1 MKLLLYF
8 YFIILQTVWNMMRA
22 QDSASSTLRKIGE
35 GEKNMQGRDKTYTPS
50 RRSWHGRTWTVSPVP
65 SQHDS
70 FILLSAV
77 LLDTT
82 CPIRPS
88 SSVVSR
94 GNKEEKSPWE
104 REKEKKEGWV
114 RGGRGGPMDEEG
126 RIWCPPTPESFSAKE
141 EREEGWLS
149 TPVLLNS
156 DPFILSHG
164 R

>member
-1 MKLLLYF
+1 
-8 YFIILQTVWNMMRA
+8 
-22 QDSASSTLRKIGE
+22 
-35 GEKNMQGRDKTYTPS
+35 MQALDKTYTPS

-94 GNKEEKSPWE
+94 GNKEEKSRMVKE
-104 REKEKKEGWV
+104 KREKKVGW
-114 RGGRGGPMDEEG
+114 GGRGRPMDEEG
-126 RIWCPPTPESFSAKE
+126 RIWCPPTPESFVAE
-141 EREEGWLS
+141 GERERERGWLS

>member
-1 MKLLLYF
+1 
-8 YFIILQTVWNMMRA
+8 
-22 QDSASSTLRKIGE
+22 
-35 GEKNMQGRDKTYTPS
+35 MQALDKTYTPS

-94 GNKEEKSPWE
+94 GNKEEKSRMVKE
-104 REKEKKEGWV
+104 KREKKVGWGAGEDQWTKKVAYGV
-114 RGGRGGPMDEEG
+114 LQ
-126 RIWCPPTPESFSAKE
+126 PPKVS
-141 EREEGWLS
+141 
-149 TPVLLNS
+149 
-156 DPFILSHG
+156 
-164 R
+164 